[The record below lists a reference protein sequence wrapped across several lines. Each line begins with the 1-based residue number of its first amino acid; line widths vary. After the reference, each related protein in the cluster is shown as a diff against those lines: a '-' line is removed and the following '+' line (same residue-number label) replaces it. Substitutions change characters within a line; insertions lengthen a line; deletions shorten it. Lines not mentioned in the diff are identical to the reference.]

1 MIERLVLLSENRSLR
16 FFLVGILFLAVQTT
30 IVNDMRPFGVSLE
43 LMLLVAVSAGLA
55 GGQAT
60 GIVGGFAAGLLYDMV
75 LTTPLGLCAGVF
87 GIVGYLAGYVHA
99 FVHRPTWWSRLAMG
113 ATASFV
119 GVVLV
124 PLAATITGSEGVL
137 TSRVPFIGLVVA
149 VSNTVLCLPAER
161 VCRWA
166 LVPRQAVV

>member
-30 IVNDMRPFGVSLE
+30 IVNDMRPFDVSLE

-55 GGQAT
+55 GGQLT
-60 GIVGGFAAGLLYDMV
+60 GILGGFGAGLLYDMV

-99 FVHRPTWWSRLAMG
+99 FVHRPTWWSRMLM
-113 ATASFV
+113 ATVVSFV
-119 GVVLV
+119 GVVMV
-124 PLAATITGSEGVL
+124 PLAATFTGSEGVL
-137 TSRVPFIGLVVA
+137 TARVPFIGLVVA
-149 VSNTVLCLPAER
+149 ISNTLLCLPVER

-166 LVPRQAVV
+166 LVEKKAAV